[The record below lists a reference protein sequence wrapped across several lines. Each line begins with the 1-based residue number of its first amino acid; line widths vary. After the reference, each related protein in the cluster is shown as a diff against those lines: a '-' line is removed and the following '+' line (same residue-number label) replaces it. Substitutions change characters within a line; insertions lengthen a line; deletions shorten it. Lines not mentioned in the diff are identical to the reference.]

1 MWRVQ
6 KTSSTLYLLRLLNKK
21 TVHWTGLFIWERM
34 ATSYDYPYY
43 KTPCSIIVAGPSQCG
58 KTTFTRQLLRCA
70 SRAFD
75 RPVRRIVYCYG
86 EPQRCFKDM
95 QCEGIHFHKGIPKNI
110 QSLFPKHL
118 RPGILVLLLDAW
130 LRAGSTRAGFV
141 HQRFASQRRHV
152 HLPDAKFVSAW
163 EIRTDHFPE
172 HALRAGLQKPARC
185 CGCSQFGSAG
195 VPRSRP
201 VRHGL
206 FPRCHQSAVRVPAL
220 WSPSLHARSASSPNE
235 SFNTTDHRVSRT

>member
-1 MWRVQ
+1 
-6 KTSSTLYLLRLLNKK
+6 
-21 TVHWTGLFIWERM
+21 M
-34 ATSYDYPYY
+34 ATSYDYPYF

-58 KTTFTRQLLRCA
+58 KTTFTRQLLRSA

-95 QCEGIHFHKGIPKNI
+95 QREGIHFHKGIPKNI

-118 RPGILVLLLDAW
+118 RPGILVLDDLMRDCGEDQHVLD
-130 LRAGSTRAGFV
+130 LFTRGSHHSDVTCIYLTQNLFPPGKYA
-141 HQRFASQRRHV
+141 
-152 HLPDAKFVSAW
+152 
-163 EIRTDHFPE
+163 RTIS
-172 HALRAGLQKPARC
+172 LNTLQKPARC
-185 CGCSQFGSAG
+185 CGCSQFGSAV

-206 FPRCHQSAVRVPAL
+206 FSRCHQSAVRVPGL
-220 WSPSLHARSASSPNE
+220 
-235 SFNTTDHRVSRT
+235 

>member
-1 MWRVQ
+1 
-6 KTSSTLYLLRLLNKK
+6 
-21 TVHWTGLFIWERM
+21 M
-34 ATSYDYPYY
+34 ATSYEYPYF

-58 KTTFTRQLLRCA
+58 KTTFTRQLLRSA

-95 QCEGIHFHKGIPKNI
+95 QREGIYFHKGIQKNI

-118 RPGILVLLLDAW
+118 RPGILVLDDLMRDS
-130 LRAGSTRAGFV
+130 GED
-141 HQRFASQRRHV
+141 QHV

-172 HALRAGLQKPARC
+172 HALRVGLQNPVRC

-195 VPRSRP
+195 VPSTRP

-206 FPRCHQSAVRVPAL
+206 FSRCHQSTVRVPAL

-235 SFNTTDHRVSRT
+235 SFNTTDHCVSRT